1 MDAPVIVVGAGPSGL
16 VLAAELR
23 LGGVEV
29 IVLDRLKEASGESR
43 GLGFTAR
50 TMELFDQRGLLPRF
64 GAIETSA
71 LGHFGGIPLDY
82 SVLPGAHFGARGI
95 PQARIETVLGEWAV
109 ELGVQVLRGWEAVGL
124 TDDGDGVDLDAEAP
138 EGRQRLRGR
147 FVVGC
152 DGGRSIVRKAAGF
165 DFPGTDATIEMFLAD
180 VAGCDLR
187 VRQIGEKRP
196 GGMVMSAPLGNGVDR
211 IIVCERG
218 TPPRHR
224 TEPVGFTE
232 VADAWER
239 LTGED
244 IHGGTALWVSSFGD
258 ATRQATEYRR
268 GSVLLAGDA
277 AHTHLPAGGQGLSVS
292 VQDAMNLG
300 WKLAATV
307 RGWAP
312 PTLLDTYHT
321 ERHQAGAR
329 LLMNTQAQGF
339 LYLSGA
345 EVEPLRTVFAELME
359 YADVGR
365 HLAGMVSGLAL
376 RYDVGAGDH
385 PLLGRRIPNQE
396 LVTADGK
403 TTTVD
408 LLHQGRGVLLDL
420 TDRPGMRCV
429 AAPWKDRIDIIT
441 ALPHE
446 LPPDSPLA
454 ETTGMLVRPDGY
466 VAWAGPDVAWA
477 GPDAGSAGPDAGSAG
492 PDDGAL
498 AAALNRWF
506 GSPQPA
512 V

>member
-1 MDAPVIVVGAGPSGL
+1 MDAPVIVVGAGPAGL

-29 IVLDRLKEASGESR
+29 IVLDRLKEPSGESR

-64 GAIETSA
+64 GAIESSP

-82 SVLPGAHFGARGI
+82 GVLEGAHFGARGI
-95 PQARIETVLGEWAV
+95 PQARIEAILGEWAA
-109 ELGVQVLRGWEAVGL
+109 ELGVQVMRGWEASGL
-124 TDDGDGVDLDAEAP
+124 TDDGGGVDLEAEGPAGP
-138 EGRQRLRGR
+138 RRLRSR

-152 DGGRSIVRKAAGF
+152 DGGRSFVRRAAGF
-165 DFPGTDATIEMFLAD
+165 DFPGTNATIEMFLAD
-180 VAGCDLR
+180 VAGCNLR
-187 VRQIGEKRP
+187 ARQIGEKKP
-196 GGMVMSAPLGNGVDR
+196 GGMVMCAPQGEGVDR

-218 TPPRHR
+218 TPPRQR
-224 TEPVGFTE
+224 TEPPSFPE

-244 IHGGTALWVSSFGD
+244 IHGGTPLWVSSFGD

-312 PTLLDTYHT
+312 PTLLDSYHA
-321 ERHQAGAR
+321 ERHPAGAR
-329 LLMNTQAQGF
+329 LLMNTRAQGF
-339 LYLSGA
+339 LYLGGA

-359 YADVGR
+359 FADVGR
-365 HLAGMVSGLAL
+365 HLAGTVSGLDL
-376 RYDVGAGDH
+376 CYDVGPGDH
-385 PLLGRRIPNQE
+385 PLLGRRIPSRK
-396 LVTADGK
+396 LLTAEGE

-420 TDRPGMRCV
+420 TAHPGMRHI
-429 AAPWKDRIDIIT
+429 AARWQDRINVVR
-441 ALPHE
+441 AQSHE
-446 LPPDSPLA
+446 IPDGSPLA
-454 ETTGMLVRPDGY
+454 ETTGVLIRPDGY
-466 VAWAGPDVAWA
+466 VAWAGPDAT
-477 GPDAGSAGPDAGSAG
+477 SG
-492 PDDGAL
+492 PDDEGL
-498 AAALNRWF
+498 VVALNRWF
-506 GSPQPA
+506 GSPQLA
-512 V
+512 A